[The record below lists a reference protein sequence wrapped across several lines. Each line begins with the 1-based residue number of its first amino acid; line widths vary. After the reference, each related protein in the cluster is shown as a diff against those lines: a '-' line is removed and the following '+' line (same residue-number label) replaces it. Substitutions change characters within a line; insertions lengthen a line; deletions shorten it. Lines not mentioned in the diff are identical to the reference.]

1 MSTASRPWLV
11 IAGITGA
18 LSVALAAMAA
28 HAAGPE
34 GAARMATAVR
44 YLMWHSLALL
54 AVAWL
59 VTGPAAKWA
68 RRAGRLF
75 VAGQV
80 LFYGA
85 LLLST
90 VNGLEGIALA
100 ALAGGLSFIAGW
112 LCLAM
117 AGLSRRA

>member
-100 ALAGGLSFIAGW
+100 GLAGGLSFIAGW